1 MLFFT
6 LMMTSM
12 AEVAMLRDTAHEVD
26 AMGRIGK
33 TVPEPEVVQGPSQPA
48 TRKEPAA
55 IEKSVA
61 RSHSEWTASA
71 VLSQAFLDPFALGML
86 LLIFAYVALHQL
98 VPNKTREAAQA
109 KPAFAKPQW
118 SKPQF
123 SKPPGLPEPDA
134 QSQSSRRSS
143 NSGKGRGPDRF
154 ALVVNQKL
162 TRLESV
168 DEVLDFALQSAE
180 TGRTDIVNCVT
191 AIHRS
196 AKLMQNKPQVERI
209 RVGQDPR
216 LRRLLDQLLAFIE
229 QQEATPQILARAV
242 GNTSWALA
250 KLQFR
255 SDPKEPHMILEK
267 LQTVFVEYA
276 PHFRPEE
283 LMNTVWAFAELRRD
297 KEGNF
302 ETRSVAIAEAAC
314 KCIDKFPQFTL
325 QQVVYFSWALARLSS
340 INSIK
345 HDNSEVRSGLLAF
358 TGKIV
363 ERARPE
369 VLRLDTKNLAML
381 SWAVAS
387 LYANLGLTGGEAECD
402 VLMTEIAALIE
413 EKGLYGFLP
422 GEIASILW
430 AVNKVRVAVPQLYEM
445 VHVHI
450 LKKGLRG
457 YSSQDI
463 STITCAFVKT
473 KSGSDKLYVLLS
485 EAAQKQGKDFNRS
498 EKMMMHWAFTQL
510 PHLTPPKL

>member
-1 MLFFT
+1 
-6 LMMTSM
+6 
-12 AEVAMLRDTAHEVD
+12 
-26 AMGRIGK
+26 
-33 TVPEPEVVQGPSQPA
+33 
-48 TRKEPAA
+48 
-55 IEKSVA
+55 
-61 RSHSEWTASA
+61 
-71 VLSQAFLDPFALGML
+71 
-86 LLIFAYVALHQL
+86 
-98 VPNKTREAAQA
+98 
-109 KPAFAKPQW
+109 
-118 SKPQF
+118 
-123 SKPPGLPEPDA
+123 
-134 QSQSSRRSS
+134 
-143 NSGKGRGPDRF
+143 
-154 ALVVNQKL
+154 
-162 TRLESV
+162 
-168 DEVLDFALQSAE
+168 
-180 TGRTDIVNCVT
+180 
-191 AIHRS
+191 
-196 AKLMQNKPQVERI
+196 
-209 RVGQDPR
+209 
-216 LRRLLDQLLAFIE
+216 
-229 QQEATPQILARAV
+229 V

-267 LQTVFVEYA
+267 LQTVFVDYA

-302 ETRSVAIAEAAC
+302 ETRSVAIADAAC

-345 HDNSEVRSGLLAF
+345 HDNSEVRAGLLAF

-387 LYANLGLTGGEAECD
+387 LYANLGLTASEADCD

-430 AVNKVRVAVPQLYEM
+430 AVNKVRVHVPQLYEM

-485 EAAQKQGKDFNRS
+485 EAAQNKGKDFNRS